1 MLKLQ
6 DRRKALL
13 EIIAIASDDKGRINA
28 AEHRLDG
35 ADQEE
40 EVAEVD

>member
-1 MLKLQ
+1 MSKLQ

-13 EIIAIASDDKGRINA
+13 EIIATVSDEIRRIDA

-35 ADQEE
+35 VDSDSELV
-40 EVAEVD
+40 EVE

>member
-35 ADQEE
+35 VDSDSELV
-40 EVAEVD
+40 EVE